1 MKKKGLQIDGQI
13 CFDLNTN
20 SENYVVQANELI
32 EGKQNLKLNSAKIIR
47 ALIMQIRPDD
57 DELKS
62 YVIGIPELS
71 KMLDVRAANL
81 YRDIDSITDDILTN
95 HVAIKDRKQGKFIKI
110 QWVIPELSKMLDVR
124 AANLYRDIDS
134 ITDDILTNHVAI
146 KDRKQG
152 KFIKIQWVTA
162 CAYEKGVGLAVKMN
176 PLLKPFLLNLQAHY
190 TQYELENILAMK
202 SIYAIRI
209 YELIQKEHINKRIPK
224 DGTYI
229 VLTVKEIRE
238 ACCCE
243 NKYEKISQFKAK
255 VLDVAVREIQRTT
268 AYTIS
273 YDCIKKGRTIESIR
287 FFVNLIYH

>member
-1 MKKKGLQIDGQI
+1 MGKSGLQIDGQI

-32 EGKQNLKLNSAKIIR
+32 KGKQNLKLNSAKIIR

-62 YVIGIPELS
+62 YVIG
-71 KMLDVRAANL
+71 
-81 YRDIDSITDDILTN
+81 
-95 HVAIKDRKQGKFIKI
+95 
-110 QWVIPELSKMLDVR
+110 IPELSKMLDVR